1 MCTVVEAE
9 ARTGTPNTV
18 VYFGSS
24 LTGLVFNFQVTCSD
38 KVEETDAEISS
49 KTLQNHVEQHVK
61 VFDFNYQIHFY

>member
-1 MCTVVEAE
+1 MISSLKKGMCTVVEAE

-49 KTLQNHVEQHVK
+49 KTLQNLVK
-61 VFDFNYQIHFY
+61 NNI